1 MPRQIRNPRYA
12 PEFLEK
18 RLHPSAFAGSLTT
31 SAYVRTSATI
41 SDPAPPPGGNGE
53 PVNTPPTAPPS
64 GPNGPA

>member
-18 RLHPSAFAGSLTT
+18 RLHPSAWAGSLTT
-31 SAYVRTSATI
+31 SAYVRTAMM
-41 SDPAPPPGGNGE
+41 SDTTPTPPGNGE
-53 PVNTPPTAPPS
+53 PVNTPPTVPPS